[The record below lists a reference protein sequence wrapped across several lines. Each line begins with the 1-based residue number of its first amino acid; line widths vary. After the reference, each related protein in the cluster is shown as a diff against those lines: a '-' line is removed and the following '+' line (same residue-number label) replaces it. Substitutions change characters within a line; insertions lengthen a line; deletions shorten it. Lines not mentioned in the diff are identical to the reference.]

1 MLCVL
6 HCVGVGMGWNDR
18 LAGEV
23 VVIVVCG
30 HDHLFV

>member
-6 HCVGVGMGWNDR
+6 HCVGVGMRWNDR

-23 VVIVVCG
+23 VVVVCG
-30 HDHLFV
+30 HDRLFV